1 MIAGPSA
8 EPAAPLA
15 SAEYRLVADGKTD
28 NAAVLQRMV
37 DDGLGTIRLPRG
49 VYRITRPITVDLDR
63 SGWTALTGDGTAT
76 LLMAGA
82 GPAVHFR
89 GTHQKTADPPTVAD
103 NVWLRQRAP
112 AIDGLEIVGD
122 HPQAEGVRLEGT
134 MQALLT
140 RLIVRHTQNAV
151 VLTGRNRN
159 VIVSDCHLYD
169 NRGAGLLLDHVNL
182 HQINVANC
190 HISYNRQG
198 GIVVRAS
205 EVRNLQIG
213 TCDIEANM
221 DEKGPPAA
229 NVLLDAREGSI
240 REGAI
245 TGCTLQ
251 HSHTAPGSANIRLLG
266 CSAPEPQK
274 VGVLS
279 IVANHLSDA
288 EVNVDLRYAR
298 DVILSGNTF
307 LEGLGHDLRAEGC
320 AHVSVGQNIFDR
332 HPDYQAV
339 QGNQLIELIDC
350 EDCTLSGLQVDGAR
364 GPWAGVVLAGCRRM
378 ALSGSTIAAGPCAVL
393 LDKSQ
398 QVRVTDC
405 TLRAPPRADG
415 PGIALLVMGGRDNL
429 IAGNTLEGSVEISAG
444 AGQAK
449 GNHSVTSGE
458 VPSRRPYTSQ

>member
-1 MIAGPSA
+1 MA
-8 EPAAPLA
+8 
-15 SAEYRLVADGKTD
+15 
-28 NAAVLQRMV
+28 
-37 DDGLGTIRLPRG
+37 
-49 VYRITRPITVDLDR
+49 
-63 SGWTALTGDGTAT
+63 GDGTAT
-76 LLMAGA
+76 LLMAGP

-89 GTHQKTADPPTVAD
+89 GTHQKTADPPTVAE
-103 NVWLRQRAP
+103 NVWLRQRGP

-134 MQALLT
+134 LQAMLT
-140 RLIVRHTQNAV
+140 RLIVRRVQDAV
-151 VLTGRNRN
+151 VLTSRNRN

-221 DEKGPPAA
+221 DQQGPPTA

-240 REGAI
+240 REAAV

-251 HSHTAPGSANIRLLG
+251 HSHTARGSANIRLLG
-266 CSAPEPQK
+266 HSRQDPQK

-288 EVNVDLRYAR
+288 AVNVDLQHAR

-307 LEGLGHDLRAEGC
+307 LEGLTHDLRVEGC
-320 AHVSVGQNIFDR
+320 THVSVGQNIFDR
-332 HPDYQAV
+332 HPDYHAV
-339 QGNQLIELIDC
+339 SGAELIELIDSQ
-350 EDCTLSGLQVDGAR
+350 DCTLCGLQIDGAR
-364 GPWAGVVLAGCRRM
+364 GQWAGVVLSGCRRM
-378 ALSGSTIAAGPCAVL
+378 TLSGSTVAASPSAVL
-393 LDKSQ
+393 LDKCQ
-398 QVRVTDC
+398 QVRVSDC

-415 PGIALLVMGGRDNL
+415 PGVAVLVMGGRDNF
-429 IAGNTLEGSVEISAG
+429 ITGNTLEGTVELSAG
-444 AGQAK
+444 AGQTK
-449 GNHSVTSGE
+449 GNHTVAPGDGAAPDFPRHFRETAG
-458 VPSRRPYTSQ
+458 VKGTARGDPVRA